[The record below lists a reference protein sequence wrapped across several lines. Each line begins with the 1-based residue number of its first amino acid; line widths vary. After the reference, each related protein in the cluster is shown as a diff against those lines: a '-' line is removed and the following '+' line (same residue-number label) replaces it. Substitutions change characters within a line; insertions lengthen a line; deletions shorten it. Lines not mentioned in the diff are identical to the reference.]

1 MEPCEGNKAAV
12 LSLLV
17 RLPTGPKE
25 LSFAFYIFFIY
36 KTLTFLG
43 GKSHSPLGQAAGIA
57 VASALVTLGNRRP
70 SLDSHPEKQQQPNSK
85 QTNLKRSTK
94 QSQHPADSCT

>member
-1 MEPCEGNKAAV
+1 MNPSV
-12 LSLLV
+12 FSSH
-17 RLPTGPKE
+17 T
-25 LSFAFYIFFIY
+25 
-36 KTLTFLG
+36 G

-85 QTNLKRSTK
+85 QSNLKRSTK